1 MNGSVLAA
9 LAWDSYGLRGHEL
22 RFSHCFDIS
31 DIAIIWS
38 DICILLLW
46 TIFKY
51 DLYLS
56 SRYRQ
61 ANWFVILAKNYFLNF
76 VGLYVWQLT
85 WSVSPP
91 VQCPECCSHSF
102 TLITHTNKQLLP
114 HKALPGSL
122 GAISSSTLC
131 PRTLP
136 LPRTWTANPPIIDRP
151 TRPTEPQPACKWLV
165 L

>member
-1 MNGSVLAA
+1 MVSV
-9 LAWDSYGLRGHEL
+9 GNEL
-22 RFSHCFDIS
+22 RFSHCFNIS

-51 DLYLS
+51 DLYLW

-61 ANWFVILAKNYFLNF
+61 AHWFVISAKNYFLNF
-76 VGLYVWQLT
+76 VGLYVWRLT

-122 GAISSSTLC
+122 GAISSSAFC

-136 LPRTWTANPPIIDRP
+136 LPRTWTANPPIINRP